1 MMKMRKLF
9 FKLSMLL
16 LVLGMSVNAVWAGI
30 SLDVPPTD
38 WYYVNFETRV
48 STPACGSNPG
58 QVKLNYTDN
67 QGNQDNPWIVGPK
80 TANPYN
86 EETQSTEYGHWN
98 DGFNEGSNA
107 RENGA
112 DRDGYP
118 DYYCIDNDRSKGFMD
133 KRGEGWYAGWDW
145 YNAGHYLN
153 TLTGETED
161 EYQTAWGAS
170 ANLNGYAMIHMADMD
185 LDLMSAYAYFEAK
198 VKENDGWY
206 FTGWSYKEGDSDLGG
221 AVDTDTPEDKGK
233 LFKIFPSDL
242 QGWSNK
248 SKVYAYATFKP
259 VMVLNYK
266 VNGLINGTGNST
278 TVVFDAVGE
287 RVSTADFTVSVE
299 EDNFSAVIT
308 SCANNK
314 VTVTVTYSGSADGE
328 FRGNVTLASKSG
340 CSQLTAAVYARV
352 GATSEEEASLYNNK
366 VLVENLVK
374 SGDLTTLIGE
384 ATATQIVSLNNNYG
398 TLDVN
403 RDVTIFTNGYRI
415 TTLNVT
421 NGTVT
426 MAYDKYE
433 GGADAV
439 SVTGGKLILNGGKF
453 GTLNIGS
460 NGEVEQNGATFTGAA
475 TNNGVL
481 TTNEGVFS
489 AGLTSSKT
497 LTVNNGTFKGE
508 TAVTIS
514 GGTATINRGSIEG
527 TTCGLKVTG
536 GTATIKKLAA
546 IKGETNSVLAAG
558 GTVNVECGKFDGLLS
573 AVASFTSGYFKIKAD
588 AANVEE
594 GKEWMQLTDGVEY
607 NEGYR
612 FFLGD
617 SETAK
622 TNGVGVCRIGD
633 VSYAKLE
640 DALAYANNNP
650 NTELVIF
657 MTNNYTLPA
666 GYYTLPAKATL
677 VVPMS
682 DTQQKINLTA
692 PRMVSNDVQ
701 NADENKYINNIP
713 SEFRRLTFATGVN
726 MDVIGKIEITCTQY
740 ASNEAYTS
748 QPVGAYGH
756 LVLEEG
762 SHLTLQSGSEVRA
775 WGFVTG
781 KGEMDARRGSVVREM
796 FQMGDWKGA
805 MTSVLIT
812 GMVAGTGLEGAVKG
826 AIGGADSGDFS
837 DKKIFPVSQYFIQN
851 IESPV
856 KYHPGALLSTSAAV
870 SEGVYGMS
878 ISMAATDIAVVGVSG
893 EHTAIFLMDIA
904 ADAENTWVRKWYDAE
919 NDVQVYDINSGAH
932 IGSMELDLGGVSLGG
947 ATIPVRLNSA
957 MFDLPITSNFKIHLL
972 TGNMDFEQNTALLP
986 GSEVEVDKESI
997 VSISMSAEDKQ
1008 AKANGTPGH
1017 VYHTGAVY
1025 VYDATE
1031 WDTYAYGESGQKYT
1045 KVVRY
1050 TPSAGGQPTQRAEG
1064 TRPASAAI
1072 NVHGTF
1078 NTADGFVYTTASGAN
1093 IFSNN
1098 EDAGTFIFNNA
1109 GEDAGEREVWQI
1121 KGKGTRNSHYTATTF
1136 TCAKLKNKDNSYT
1149 ATEDAFAGFAFLYR
1163 DDKWQEPMTQTL
1175 AGDKIATYN
1184 SNCFAADVSMMTY
1197 LDLVCDIDPDDPL
1210 HSPMNETVK
1219 NTVAKVHAPLR
1230 IREYLIADAFAKAS
1244 GFESGILPHEYEYF
1258 RATYYSLVGQY
1269 GKEQG
1274 EYMMKQGM
1282 LNSGNATQKAAA
1294 GLVPLI
1300 PGFKTQAESYDE
1312 TYDFGAAV
1320 QKLYIKPQEWVEIAG
1335 TAHIQL
1341 GVDAFDFEDRYD
1353 NALATVQNNNYSACD
1368 AIVEEYLD
1376 YIESQRF
1383 NPYIVG
1389 VDGNTDLTYSDA
1401 AGAGRLFILMDNCQ
1415 WWEGEKKDNLYHCI
1429 HPQND
1434 TYYYWD
1440 EDAEMWMEKKFTI
1453 TWKNWNGDII
1463 QTADADGN
1471 PQNSYEV
1478 TYGTMA
1484 EFLGTN
1490 PTRSSNIDYTYDFT
1504 GWSPALG
1511 KVTSNVTYTASFT
1524 EKPRKYTIIFLQEGG
1539 VEIERQ
1545 FLTHNEVP
1553 VCENVPTKVG
1563 HTLVWSPAIAAV
1575 TGDATYTAT
1584 WEENPPTEYEIT
1596 FYDYNGTTVLKQGNV
1611 NVGDMPV
1618 PPAQVNGKPATSE
1631 YTYVFDHWSPA
1642 VEKVSATSIKSYTA
1656 VYRQV
1661 AKTFP
1666 VNFYFEQQDAEHKIG
1681 ATQFLEIGQT
1691 PVIPDDERLQKTE
1704 DNANVYQL
1712 VWTPQIQTVVGH
1724 AEDYTYNYVASYTST
1739 PKQYSLTLKCTPS
1752 GAAVITGT
1760 RADYAYEATPT
1771 VTVKANTGYNF
1782 VRWSDGEPIGVPD
1795 EDGVYSRK
1803 VTINGNIELTVVCE
1817 CPDCD
1822 KSTIKWMNEN
1832 GKGDPLA
1839 TDLVPVGSATI
1850 FHGATPEKENS
1861 LDGQYSYTFYGWTTA
1876 ANEGGTKYKNGMT
1889 PVVPDVENPSDQTYT
1904 YYACFTPVTRQY
1916 NVALSSNIPNV
1927 CMLVGA
1933 GTYDYSASAENAT
1946 VIVSGYDAVN
1956 YTFDGWYNGEEQVS
1970 TAESYSFAVKSDVNL
1985 VAKFSPVTYTI
1996 TWKSEDG
2003 NSTLETDAEQAY
2015 GAATAFNSAEP
2026 TKEAHSFIGWTTA
2039 VNGEG
2044 SFYAKGATPA
2054 VYGDATYYAYFAENT
2069 RSLEIGADGSQTL
2082 DEPTDYT
2089 TFTITSNGVNS
2100 GQLINANNLSL
2111 LGEAIF
2117 KLQPAA
2123 SIPARTWY
2131 AVAAPW
2137 QVDVRTGIYAG
2148 GRHLNVGRDFDI
2160 IEFNAESYAVNEAGE
2175 GNKNIWRYVEE
2186 NGGVMQPG
2194 KLYMIYLASA
2204 QSSLEFHKTGGGIS
2218 TTTLSLTT
2226 TSVGSDD
2233 TKANWNAIAN
2243 PALYHADLN
2252 MTVIADASQDVL
2264 QYINGGYTPTTVS
2277 NMIVGAPVFV
2287 QVNNPQSTV
2296 NATMHSGALP
2306 APAYR
2311 APQAQ
2316 TTDNR
2321 FVVEIARNGMMND
2334 RLIVQ
2339 TSEEKD
2345 NAYVIGKDLA
2355 KMGVGT
2361 KTAQMWISRYNTKL
2375 SKNTVEMSS
2384 DRAEYPLSIY
2394 APAAGEYVLTAA
2406 QQRGDVELFLTRN
2419 GEAIWNL
2426 SEGDYVLSLDKG
2438 TTAQYGLRISA
2449 KAPQTATGV
2458 DEAIVDAQGETRKV
2472 LIDNKVFIIRG
2483 DKVYSVDGQ
2492 LVK

>member
-16 LVLGMSVNAVWAGI
+16 FVLGMSVNAVWAGI

-107 RENGA
+107 REYGA

-118 DYYCIDNDRSKGFMD
+118 DHYCIDNDRSKGFMD

-153 TLTGETED
+153 TLIGETED
-161 EYQTAWGAS
+161 DYQTEWGAS
-170 ANLNGYAMIHMADMD
+170 ANLNGYAMIHMVDMD

-206 FTGWSYKEGDSDLGG
+206 FTGWSYTEGDSDLGG
-221 AVDTDTPEDKGK
+221 HVDTDTEEDKGY

-259 VMVLNYK
+259 VMVANYK
-266 VNGLINGTGNST
+266 VNGLINKSVSSTT
-278 TVVFDAVGE
+278 TVVFDVVGE
-287 RVSTADFTVSVE
+287 RVSAADFTVSCP
-299 EDNFSAVIT
+299 EDNFSAEIT
-308 SCANNK
+308 SCVDNK
-314 VTVTVTYSGSADGE
+314 VTVTVTYSGTVDGE
-328 FRGNVTLASKSG
+328 FRGNVTLASMSD

-352 GATSEEEASLYNNK
+352 GATSAEEASLYNNK
-366 VLVENLVK
+366 VLVENLVE
-374 SGDLTTLIGE
+374 SDDLNTLIGK
-384 ATATQIVSLNNNYG
+384 ATATQIVALNDNYE
-398 TLDVN
+398 TLTVN
-403 RDVTIFTNGYRI
+403 RDVTIFTNGYRVS
-415 TTLNVT
+415 TLNVT

-426 MAYDKYE
+426 MVYDKYE

-453 GTLNIGS
+453 GTLTIGA
-460 NGEVEQNGATFTGAA
+460 NGEVEQNGATFTAA
-475 TNNGVL
+475 VTNNGVL

-497 LTVNNGTFKGE
+497 LTVNNGTFKGT
-508 TAVTIS
+508 TALTVT
-514 GGTATINRGSIEG
+514 GGTANINRGTIEG
-527 TTCGLKVTG
+527 TTNGLKVTG

-546 IKGETNSVLAAG
+546 IKGGTNSVLAAG
-558 GTVNVECGKFDGLLS
+558 GTVDVECGKFDGLLS
-573 AVASFTSGYFKIKAD
+573 AVTSFTSGYFKTKAD

-622 TNGVGVCRIGD
+622 TYGVGVCRIGD

-682 DTQQKINLTA
+682 DSQQKINLTA
-692 PRMVSNDVQ
+692 PRLVSNDVQ
-701 NADENKYINNIP
+701 NADEDKYINNIP
-713 SEFRRLTFATGVN
+713 YEFRRLTFATGVN
-726 MDVIGKIEITCTQY
+726 MDVIGKIEMTCTQY
-740 ASNEAYTS
+740 SSNEAYTS

-812 GMVAGTGLEGAVKG
+812 GMVAGTPIESIVKNS
-826 AIGGADSGDFS
+826 IVHSESGDYS

-851 IESPV
+851 VESPV

-870 SEGVYGMS
+870 SEGVMGMS

-904 ADAENTWVRKWYDAE
+904 ADAENTWVRKWYDVE
-919 NDVQVYDINSGAH
+919 NDVQTYEINSGAH
-932 IGSMELDLGGVSLGG
+932 IGSMELDMGGVSLGG
-947 ATIPVRLNSA
+947 ASIPVRLNSGL
-957 MFDLPITSNFKIHLL
+957 FDLPITSNFKIHLL

-986 GSEVEVDKESI
+986 GSEVEVDKESV
-997 VSISMSAEDKQ
+997 VSISMNKEDKI
-1008 AKANGTPGH
+1008 AKAAGTANH
-1017 VYHTGAVY
+1017 VYHSGAVY
-1025 VYDATE
+1025 VYDQAD
-1031 WDTYAYGESGQKYT
+1031 WDTYAYNNKYT

-1050 TPSAGGQPTQRAEG
+1050 APSALNGVGGQPNVRAEG
-1064 TRPASAAI
+1064 SCPASAKI
-1072 NVHGTF
+1072 KVHGTF
-1078 NTADGFVYTTASGAN
+1078 NTMDGFVYTSAGGAE
-1093 IFSNN
+1093 IVSSD
-1098 EDAGTFIFNNA
+1098 EDAGSFIFNSSA
-1109 GEDAGEREVWQI
+1109 TDAGSREVYQI
-1121 KGKGTRNSHYTATTF
+1121 KGKGTNNNDYQPKTF
-1136 TCAKLKNKDNSYT
+1136 TTAQLKNSNGSYT
-1149 ATEDAFAGFAFLYR
+1149 NTQSAILGGLTFVYR
-1163 DDKWQEPMTQTL
+1163 DGKWQEPMTQTL
-1175 AGDKIATYN
+1175 SGDIIATYN

-1197 LDLVCDIDPDDPL
+1197 LGLVCDIDIQDPL
-1210 HSPMNETVK
+1210 SSPMNETVK
-1219 NTVAKVHAPLR
+1219 NTVAMVHASLR
-1230 IREYLIADAFAKAS
+1230 IREYLIADAFAKAN

-1258 RATYYSLVGQY
+1258 RAMYYTAVDAM
-1269 GKEQG
+1269 GKEAG
-1274 EYMMKQGM
+1274 EAYMMNQMQNSEDPKQV
-1282 LNSGNATQKAAA
+1282 AASN
-1294 GLVPLI
+1294 LVPLI
-1300 PGFKTQAESYDE
+1300 PSFKTQAESYDE

-1415 WWEGEKKDNLYHCI
+1415 WWEVEKKDNLYHCI

-1511 KVTSNVTYTASFT
+1511 KVTSNVTYTATFT

-1584 WEENPPTEYEIT
+1584 WREDPPTEYEVT
-1596 FYDYNGTTVLKQGNV
+1596 FYDYDGTTELKKGNV
-1611 NVGDMPV
+1611 DVGVMPTAPV
-1618 PPAQVNGKPATSE
+1618 FANGKWNDDDDLTGKPATDE

-1642 VEKVSATSIKSYTA
+1642 LEEVSATSIKSYTA
-1656 VYRQV
+1656 VYAEV
-1661 AKTFP
+1661 AKTYTVIF
-1666 VNFYFEQQDAEHKIG
+1666 QDKNG
-1681 ATQFLEIGQT
+1681 DEIESHQYQYGET
-1691 PVIPDDERLQKTE
+1691 PVCSETPSQAADAQYTYTLR
-1704 DNANVYQL
+1704 
-1712 VWTPQIQTVVGH
+1712 WTPQIQTVMADATYRAVF
-1724 AEDYTYNYVASYTST
+1724 DKTLNKYTVSVKSN
-1739 PKQYSLTLKCTPS
+1739 PS
-1752 GAAVITGT
+1752 GACAISGAGIYDYNASATAVTITI
-1760 RADYAYEATPT
+1760 TPNSGYT
-1771 VTVKANTGYNF
+1771 FTG
-1782 VRWSDGEPIGVPD
+1782 WSDGQGGTNTTRQMAITSDINLVANFTYSG
-1795 EDGVYSRK
+1795 EDPTY
-1803 VTINGNIELTVVCE
+1803 TIT
-1817 CPDCD
+1817 
-1822 KSTIKWMNEN
+1822 WMNED
-1832 GKGDPLA
+1832 GEGDPLA
-1839 TDLVPVGSATI
+1839 EVAQ
-1850 FHGATPEKENS
+1850 KEN
-1861 LDGQYSYTFYGWTTA
+1861 TA
-1876 ANEGGTKYKNGMT
+1876 T
-1889 PVVPDVENPSDQTYT
+1889 TYT
-1904 YYACFTPVTRQY
+1904 GT
-1916 NVALSSNIPNV
+1916 IPTK
-1927 CMLVGA
+1927 A
-1933 GTYDYSASAENAT
+1933 A
-1946 VIVSGYDAVN
+1946 DAHYT
-1956 YTFDGWYNGEEQVS
+1956 YTFDGWTTEANGAG
-1970 TAESYSFAVKSDVNL
+1970 TFYKNNMTP
-1985 VAKFSPVTYTI
+1985 K
-1996 TWKSEDG
+1996 
-2003 NSTLETDAEQAY
+2003 
-2015 GAATAFNSAEP
+2015 ATASV
-2026 TKEAHSFIGWTTA
+2026 S
-2039 VNGEG
+2039 
-2044 SFYAKGATPA
+2044 
-2054 VYGDATYYAYFAENT
+2054 YYAHFAAQEVVMEVGLGQAQNI
-2069 RSLEIGADGSQTL
+2069 SEA
-2082 DEPTDYT
+2082 T
-2089 TFTITSNGVNS
+2089 TVNQLIINSNGTVS
-2100 GQLINANNLSL
+2100 GQLTGANILNVTGACYYDLT
-2111 LGEAIF
+2111 GTFTAG
-2117 KLQPAA
+2117 K
-2123 SIPARTWY
+2123 WY
-2131 AVAAPW
+2131 AVAVPW
-2137 QVDVRTGIYAG
+2137 QVTASDIRANGNALSLMSGDYLAYYDGSVRAKQGKVDACWKYLSNSDVLVP
-2148 GRHLNVGRDFDI
+2148 GR
-2160 IEFNAESYAVNEAGE
+2160 
-2175 GNKNIWRYVEE
+2175 
-2186 NGGVMQPG
+2186 
-2194 KLYMIYLASA
+2194 LYMLYLQNDASVLRFPKK
-2204 QSSLEFHKTGGGIS
+2204 SGTPI
-2218 TTTLSLTT
+2218 LTSE
-2226 TSVGSDD
+2226 TSVSTYGSDEP
-2233 TKANWNAIAN
+2233 TNANWNGISN
-2243 PALYHADLN
+2243 PAIYYAYISN
-2252 MTVIADASQDVL
+2252 TGATVGQVFNADAQSYEAVALSNKLIVAKPIFVQATNSGSATAVTTPPASPVRRRTIAETQNAEYQVEIASYGRMQDRLFINANEDKETDTYTIGQDVL
-2264 QYINGGYTPTTVS
+2264 KFGVS
-2277 NMIVGAPVFV
+2277 DKV
-2287 QVNNPQSTV
+2287 
-2296 NATMHSGALP
+2296 
-2306 APAYR
+2306 
-2311 APQAQ
+2311 
-2316 TTDNR
+2316 
-2321 FVVEIARNGMMND
+2321 
-2334 RLIVQ
+2334 
-2339 TSEEKD
+2339 
-2345 NAYVIGKDLA
+2345 
-2355 KMGVGT
+2355 
-2361 KTAQMWISRYNTKL
+2361 AQMWVNRYDAKLCMNTMAPVN
-2375 SKNTVEMSS
+2375 SVTEF
-2384 DRAEYPLSIY
+2384 PLSIF
-2394 APAAGEYVLTAA
+2394 APKSGEYTIAIEKEKASEDHTLYLTY
-2406 QQRGDVELFLTRN
+2406 N

-2426 SEGDYVLSLDKG
+2426 SEGAYVANLNKG
-2438 TTAQYGLRISA
+2438 TDANYGLRISV
-2449 KAPQTATGV
+2449 KNAPQTTTGI
-2458 DEAIVDAQGETRKV
+2458 DEAIVDAQGETMKV
-2472 LIDNKVFIIRG
+2472 LINNQVFIIRG
-2483 DKVYSVDGQ
+2483 EKVYTIDGQ